1 MAQLTRNQ
9 LRNEV
14 RVFLIVSAGAFAFG
28 LMIGFGFM
36 GLH

>member
-1 MAQLTRNQ
+1 MAQSTRNH

-14 RVFLIVSAGAFAFG
+14 RIFLIVSAGAFAFG
-28 LMIGFGFM
+28 LMIGLGFM